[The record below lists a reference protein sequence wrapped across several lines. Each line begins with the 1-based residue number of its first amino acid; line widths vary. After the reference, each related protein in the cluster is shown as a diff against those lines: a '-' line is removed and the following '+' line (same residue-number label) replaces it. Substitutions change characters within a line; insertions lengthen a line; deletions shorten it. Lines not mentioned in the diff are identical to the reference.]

1 MTSRLFTKPQPRA
14 AELAP
19 ARAGHKPRMNA
30 ILDMTADSSSASRRT
45 LEADLCIHIFTASAA
60 LVGVCLTVIGLL
72 RVVVATTKVG
82 TIADDLLA
90 ADATLFMIACLLS
103 YWALRSRSVRRM
115 HRLERTADVLFLSG
129 LVLMTV
135 VCGVI
140 TWVLL

>member
-1 MTSRLFTKPQPRA
+1 
-14 AELAP
+14 
-19 ARAGHKPRMNA
+19 MNA
-30 ILDMTADSSSASRRT
+30 IADMTSGSSSTSPRT

-90 ADATLFMIACLLS
+90 ADATLFMVACLLA

-129 LVLMTV
+129 LVLMTI